1 MKAASGK
8 FISQDIA
15 QYLKTHAGKIG
26 SDYTVIGIIGAQSS
40 GKSTLLNAMF
50 NSNFSVMQAKEK
62 RKQTTRGIWTNIDT
76 TSNIMILDIE
86 GADSRERWEEKHSYE
101 RKTALF
107 GLVVSNILIINVWLQ
122 EIGRFTAANYEILRT
137 ILELNVQFFNK
148 ETPKKILF
156 VIRDFNDRE
165 NFDYIREILISDVT
179 RIWSEVKKPQGFEGL
194 QLDKLFK
201 VETFAI
207 HNYVYERPRFDED
220 VQQLAGLLKN
230 KSSPDYLFKGMNF
243 NNIPLD
249 GLYVYMSQIWETIIS
264 NKDVNIPNQKIMVST
279 FRCNEIKNESIDLSR
294 NEFDNLRKELGQNND
309 LNLREQYDLIFNK
322 SLEFYSKN
330 TTHYDETIARSTA
343 EELKLAI
350 QKDFETIFR
359 EQNDKYVNNI
369 VKELDADIRKI
380 YNYSGT
386 DASSILAAIV
396 RRKNEV
402 KLAYRVFLEK
412 YRFEQRKLEEYFN
425 VFNLKIT
432 NLVTGFLSSST
443 NSLFKKMV
451 RGYATDIDNKV
462 YETFRSL
469 NAKTWADFNTYC
481 SRVVIKFKE
490 EILALKNSYEEVQ
503 SIFTDDLLNTF
514 EKDLVFAIKNNL
526 QAKRPYIGEY
536 MLEEFKSKF
545 ELSSTGTRRNWR
557 VLEDSQI
564 DVLFQTAKKQF
575 SETLT
580 LLEESLVLECDAEVV
595 VGKQDCAK
603 IKTKFES
610 DINDVLEQ
618 AYNKKYNRNS
628 LQRVPKWLW
637 IILAYFMHDN
647 ILEWMKSPIVF
658 GLLIVTSVAIGYLY
672 ATDKIHYVTNAIWMI
687 KSVITSKA
695 LGFGGST
702 TPAEAKPESTRKT
715 DLAQEVPDYK

>member
-1 MKAASGK
+1 
-8 FISQDIA
+8 
-15 QYLKTHAGKIG
+15 
-26 SDYTVIGIIGAQSS
+26 
-40 GKSTLLNAMF
+40 MF

-62 RKQTTRGIWTNIDT
+62 RKQTTRGIWTHIDT
-76 TSNIMILDIE
+76 NSQVMILDIE

-165 NFDYIREILISDVT
+165 NFDYIREMLIGDVS
-179 RIWSEVKKPQGFEGL
+179 RIWSEVKKPLGFEGL

-201 VETFAI
+201 VETFPV
-207 HNYVYERPRFDED
+207 HNYVYERPRFDQD
-220 VQQLAGLLKN
+220 VQQLAQLLKN
-230 KSSPDYLFKGMNF
+230 RSSPDYLFKGMDF
-243 NNIPLD
+243 HNIPLD
-249 GLYVYMSQIWETIIS
+249 GLYIYMSQVWETIAA

-279 FRCNEIKNESIDLSR
+279 FRCNEIKNETVDLSR
-294 NEFDNLRKELGQNND
+294 KEFDNLRKELGQNKD
-309 LNLREQYDLIFNK
+309 LNLREEYDLIFNK

-330 TTHYDETIARSTA
+330 TSNYDEIIARSTA
-343 EELKLAI
+343 EDLKMAI
-350 QKDFETIFR
+350 QKDFEAIFR
-359 EQNDKYVNNI
+359 EQNDKYVAGI

-380 YNYSGT
+380 YNYSGS
-386 DASSILAAIV
+386 DAAAILAAIV

-402 KLAYRVFLEK
+402 KLAYRAFIEK
-412 YRFEQRKLEEYFN
+412 YRFEPRKQEEYFS
-425 VFNLKIT
+425 VFNLKIA

-443 NSLFKKMV
+443 NSLFKKMM
-451 RGYATDIDNKV
+451 RGYTTEIDNKV

-469 NAKTWADFNTYC
+469 NAKNWADFNVYC
-481 SRVVIKFKE
+481 SRVVSKFKE

-503 SIFTDDLLNTF
+503 GIFTDDLLNTF

-536 MLEEFKSKF
+536 MLEEFKSRF

-575 SETLT
+575 AEALT
-580 LLEESLVLECDAEVV
+580 LLEDSLVLECDGEIV
-595 VGKQDCAK
+595 VGKQDCLR
-603 IKTKFES
+603 IKAKFES

-628 LQRVPKWLW
+628 LQKVPKWLW
-637 IILAYFMHDN
+637 FVLAYFMHDN
-647 ILEWMKSPIVF
+647 ILEWLKSPIFF
-658 GLLIVTSVAIGYLY
+658 GLLIILSVAIGYLY
-672 ATDKIHYVTNAIWMI
+672 ATDNIHYVTNTFWMV
-687 KSVITSKA
+687 KSVVMSKA
-695 LGFGGST
+695 LGFGSSGPKT
-702 TPAEAKPESTRKT
+702 EEKKESARKT
-715 DLAQEVPDYK
+715 DLVQEVPDYK

>member
-1 MKAASGK
+1 MSTDIQKYLRAHAAKLGN
-8 FISQDIA
+8 
-15 QYLKTHAGKIG
+15 
-26 SDYTVIGIIGAQSS
+26 DYTVIGIIGAQSS

-62 RKQTTRGIWTNIDT
+62 RKQTTRGIWTHIDT
-76 TSNIMILDIE
+76 ASRVMILDIE

-107 GLVVSNILIINVWLQ
+107 GLVISNILIINVWLQ

-156 VIRDFNDRE
+156 VIRDYNDRE
-165 NFDYIREILISDVT
+165 NFDYIREILTSDVT
-179 RIWSEVKKPQGFEGL
+179 RIWSEVKKPPGFEGL

-201 VETFAI
+201 VETFPL

-220 VQQLAGLLKN
+220 TQQLAEMLKTRTAPN
-230 KSSPDYLFKGMNF
+230 YLFKGMNF

-249 GLYVYMSQIWETIIS
+249 GLYVYMSQIWETIAA
-264 NKDVNIPNQKIMVST
+264 NKDINIPNQKIMVST
-279 FRCNEIKNESIDLSR
+279 YRCNEIKNETIEISR
-294 NEFDNLRKELGQNND
+294 NDFDNLRKELSQNND
-309 LNLREQYDLIFNK
+309 VNLREQYDLIFNK
-322 SLEFYSKN
+322 SIEFYSKN
-330 TTHYDETIARSTA
+330 TSNYDEVIAMSAA
-343 EELKLAI
+343 EELKMAI

-359 EQNDKYVNNI
+359 EQNDRYVASI
-369 VKELDADIRKI
+369 VKELEADIRKI
-380 YNYSGT
+380 YNYAGS
-386 DASSILAAIV
+386 DASSILKAIV
-396 RRKNEV
+396 QRKNEV

-425 VFNLKIT
+425 VFNLKIA

-443 NSLFKKMV
+443 NSLFKKMI
-451 RGYATDIDNKV
+451 RGYTTDIDNRI

-469 NAKTWADFNTYC
+469 SAKTWNDFNLYC
-481 SRVVIKFKE
+481 TRVVVKFKD

-503 SIFTDDLLNTF
+503 GIFTDDLLNTF

-526 QAKRPYIGEY
+526 QAKKPYIGEY
-536 MLEEFKSKF
+536 MLEEFKTKF

-575 SETLT
+575 AETLT
-580 LLEESLVLECDAEVV
+580 LLDEALILECDSEIVL
-595 VGKQDCAK
+595 GKQDCAR
-603 IKTKFES
+603 IKTNFES
-610 DINDVLEQ
+610 AINDVLEQ

-647 ILEWMKSPIVF
+647 ILEWMKSPIFF
-658 GLLIVTSVAIGYLY
+658 GLLVITSVAVGYLF
-672 ATDKIHYVTNAIWMI
+672 ATDKIHYVTNAFWML
-687 KSVITSKA
+687 KSVIMSK
-695 LGFGGST
+695 GFGIGASNVAI
-702 TPAEAKPESTRKT
+702 AEKNESTRKPSH
-715 DLAQEVPDYK
+715 AQEMVEYK